1 MMWAHFFRSGE
12 GTAPAAGSRAGGASG
27 AKQRLTAEHHWEA
40 AHLLETG
47 LKEDWTC
54 SLLYCVCVRGCA
66 CFALQAEIQRQN
78 ELQRH
83 SLEDLEE
90 ALRFILSGSPAHHVN
105 VFLETHRSI

>member
-54 SLLYCVCVRGCA
+54 SLLYCVCVCA
-66 CFALQAEIQRQN
+66 CFALQAETQRQN
-78 ELQRH
+78 ELQRQ
-83 SLEDLEE
+83 S
-90 ALRFILSGSPAHHVN
+90 
-105 VFLETHRSI
+105 